1 MRWLFGFW
9 GSELLAP
16 NSKFPGQL
24 RWGGNS
30 RIIAAFIQLLPH
42 HLVGARYSPVGGR
55 STLHSRSCTGPH
67 WTTLDHTG
75 PYWTTLGGVSSSGA
89 NGWCFLAEEYLCS
102 GHAFLPNPSCSYPTL
117 GRINYHSDANTRRT
131 GQMRE
136 RFVWI
141 FPSLHLWLP
150 RLSRLYLG
158 TSVHYLPPSVHPN
171 ITLQRTAEVDL
182 SVSTSLFFP
191 MSSQTLNLLMKKAR
205 RPDHLQ
211 QEKNNPERA
220 VIAKSPLK

>member
-67 WTTLDHTG
+67 WTTL
-75 PYWTTLGGVSSSGA
+75 GGVSSSGA
-89 NGWCFLAEEYLCS
+89 NGWSFLAEEYLCS
-102 GHAFLPNPSCSYPTL
+102 GHAFLPNPSCSYPTP
-117 GRINYHSDANTRRT
+117 GRINYHSDANTRR
-131 GQMRE
+131 RDRWE
-136 RFVWI
+136 RDLFE
-141 FPSLHLWLP
+141 FSPLHLWLP

>member
-1 MRWLFGFW
+1 MVIWILRLWTFGAKFQIS
-9 GSELLAP
+9 GAIALGR
-16 NSKFPGQL
+16 KFPDN
-24 RWGGNS
+24 RSIYPTVAAPPGGS
-30 RIIAAFIQLLPH
+30 RLLSGWWAKYIAQQKL
-42 HLVGARYSPVGGR
+42 
-55 STLHSRSCTGPH
+55 H

-75 PYWTTLGGVSSSGA
+75 PHWTTLGGVSSSGA
-89 NGWCFLAEEYLCS
+89 NGWSFLAEEYLCS
-102 GHAFLPNPSCSYPTL
+102 GHAFLPNPSCSYPTP
-117 GRINYHSDANTRRT
+117 GRINYHSDANTRR
-131 GQMRE
+131 RDRWE
-136 RFVWI
+136 RDLFE
-141 FPSLHLWLP
+141 FSPLHLWLP